1 MIDLL
6 ARGRA
11 RSSLGKLMAV
21 IIQYFLS
28 ILNVP
33 FSSHIM
39 FHLAITMP
47 ITHEYLFLLIQCELC
62 TISFLLGIYL
72 FSLAL
77 VCFQVQE
84 GTKE

>member
-1 MIDLL
+1 MLFRSSHEVIDLL

-28 ILNVP
+28 ILNES

-39 FHLAITMP
+39 LHLAIPMP
-47 ITHEYLFLLIQCELC
+47 IIHDHLFSLIQYELC
-62 TISFLLGIYL
+62 TISSFIRFY
-72 FSLAL
+72 
-77 VCFQVQE
+77 
-84 GTKE
+84 